1 MIYIIGSGIAGLSA
15 AVSLKI
21 SGHKVTVITKKV
33 DGGSTPIAKGGVA
46 VSVSVDDSPE
56 LHAEDTIKVGDGLCD
71 IRTVR
76 YVTQGGNMLSKL
88 FSLGDLNLIK
98 G

>member
-1 MIYIIGSGIAGLSA
+1 
-15 AVSLKI
+15 LKI

-76 YVTQGGNMLSKL
+76 YVTQGVNTLSKL

>member
-33 DGGSTPIAKGGVA
+33 DGGSTPIA
-46 VSVSVDDSPE
+46 
-56 LHAEDTIKVGDGLCD
+56 
-71 IRTVR
+71 
-76 YVTQGGNMLSKL
+76 
-88 FSLGDLNLIK
+88 
-98 G
+98 

>member
-1 MIYIIGSGIAGLSA
+1 M
-15 AVSLKI
+15 KI

-33 DGGSTPIAKGGVA
+33 DGGSTPIAKGGVT
-46 VSVSVDDSPE
+46 VPVSVDDSPE

-76 YVTQGGNMLSKL
+76 YVTQGVNTLSKL